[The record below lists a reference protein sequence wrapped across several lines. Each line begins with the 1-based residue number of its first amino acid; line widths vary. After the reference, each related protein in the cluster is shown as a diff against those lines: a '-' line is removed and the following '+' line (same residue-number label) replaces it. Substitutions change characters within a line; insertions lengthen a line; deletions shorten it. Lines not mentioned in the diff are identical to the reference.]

1 MKTTIKEIETKVISI
16 NTKRGFTNVNY
27 NTIGAI
33 TLYKD
38 ICGYQIQEITNIGGG
53 VRNLSSY
60 GLTKNEVYDFLL
72 SL

>member
-1 MKTTIKEIETKVISI
+1 MKTTIKEIETKVNNI
-16 NTKRGFTNVNY
+16 NSKKGIENASY
-27 NTIGAI
+27 NTVGAI

-38 ICGYQIQEITNIGGG
+38 ICGYQIQEITNISGG

-72 SL
+72 TL